1 MERDKKTERNFN
13 EYSDLHKEVY
23 GHRPESDVARG
34 FRELSYE
41 GQDAAHASLYAMA
54 READRRR
61 RRRGSLLKDEF
72 DLAKDQ
78 ISSLASGVF
87 ARSAGRGSPVP
98 ELGSLQNE
106 IRELSSLLVRA
117 ANEFEIAEDML
128 SRGYEGEAVD
138 LIHSSRHYLVEAQ
151 ELWGKRIFSRR
162 ISDAISAVDSIYQTN
177 WYKRTV

>member
-13 EYSDLHKEVY
+13 DYSDLHKEVY
-23 GHRPESDVARG
+23 GYRPDSDVARG
-34 FRELSYE
+34 FRELSYG
-41 GQDAAHASLYAMA
+41 GQNAAHASLEAMGEEAA
-54 READRRR
+54 R
-61 RRRGSLLKDEF
+61 GKKKDEF

-106 IRELSSLLVRA
+106 IRELSSLLMRA

-128 SRGYEGEAVD
+128 SRGYEGDAVD
-138 LIHSSRHYLVEAQ
+138 FIHSSRAYLVEAQ
-151 ELWGKRIFSRR
+151 ELWLKKIFSRD
-162 ISDAISAVDSIYQTN
+162 IANAISSVDSIYQTN